1 MADLS
6 DYQREFIDFLIHSEV
21 LNFGSFTTKSGRE
34 TPYFINT
41 GNFNSGPRIAAAGR
55 YYANHIVEQDLS
67 AIDTVFGPAYKGIPL
82 AVATATALCTDHGIN
97 VGFSF
102 DRKEEKAHGDKGQI
116 VGRQLEPGHRILL
129 VEDVI
134 TAGTT
139 FRSIIP
145 LIQSIA
151 AVEFAG
157 IVISVDRCE
166 RGTGAGSAIDELSE
180 AMGIPIF
187 PIVTIHDIRAY
198 LSEPNASGVTLSSGL
213 QDQIDAYLAAY
224 GV

>member
-6 DYQREFIDFLIHSEV
+6 DYQQEFIDFLIHSEV
-21 LNFGSFTTKSGRE
+21 LTFGAFTTKSGRE

-55 YYANHIVEQDLS
+55 YYANHIVEKGLS

-82 AVATATALCTDHGIN
+82 AVATATALCTDHGID

-116 VGRQLEPGHRILL
+116 VGRQLEAGQRMVL

-145 LIQSIA
+145 LIQGIA
-151 AVEFAG
+151 PVEFAG

-166 RGTGAGSAIDELSE
+166 RGTGAASAIDELSE
-180 AMGIPIF
+180 TMGIPIF

-198 LSEPNASGVTLSSGL
+198 LSASNASGLTLSSGL
-213 QDQIDAYLAAY
+213 QDRIDAYLAAY

>member
-6 DYQREFIDFLIHSEV
+6 DYQREFIDFLIHSEA
-21 LNFGSFTTKSGRE
+21 LTFGAFTTKSGRE

-41 GNFNSGPRIAAAGR
+41 GNINSGPRIAAAGR
-55 YYANHIVEQDLS
+55 YYANHIVEKGLS

-82 AVATATALCTDHGIN
+82 AVATATALCTDHGID

-116 VGRQLEPGHRILL
+116 VGRQLEAGQRIVL

-145 LIQSIA
+145 LIQGIA

-180 AMGIPIF
+180 TMGIPIF
-187 PIVTIHDIRAY
+187 PIVTLHDIRAY
-198 LSEPNASGVTLSSGL
+198 LSEPNASGLTLSSGL
-213 QDQIDAYLAAY
+213 QDRIDAYLAAY

>member
-1 MADLS
+1 
-6 DYQREFIDFLIHSEV
+6 
-21 LNFGSFTTKSGRE
+21 
-34 TPYFINT
+34 
-41 GNFNSGPRIAAAGR
+41 
-55 YYANHIVEQDLS
+55 VEKGLS

-82 AVATATALCTDHGIN
+82 AVATATALCTDHGID

-116 VGRQLEPGHRILL
+116 VGRQLEAGQRIVL

-145 LIQSIA
+145 LIQGIA

-180 AMGIPIF
+180 TMGIPIF

-198 LSEPNASGVTLSSGL
+198 LSEPNASGLTLSSGL
-213 QDQIDAYLAAY
+213 QDRIDAYLAAY